1 MTYRLCDLGCGAG
14 GASAGYAQAGFE
26 VFGVDIVE
34 QPHYPF
40 TFMQFDMTAITPLWL
55 TQNFDAVS
63 VSPPCQGYSVTRHF
77 QPDVA
82 ARYPRL
88 IEPVRELL
96 KASGLPYVIE
106 NVVGAPLVNPVW
118 LCGCHFDLHAYF
130 NGYRYELRRLRGFET
145 NWHLESIDYHWHT
158 ARSIPVFGNGCPGNR
173 PDLRGLGYA
182 QASRDAMGIQ
192 WMNRDELDEA
202 IPPAYTRYVG
212 NYLENHLDHNV

>member
-118 LCGCHFDLHAYF
+118 LCGCHF
-130 NGYRYELRRLRGFET
+130 
-145 NWHLESIDYHWHT
+145 
-158 ARSIPVFGNGCPGNR
+158 
-173 PDLRGLGYA
+173 
-182 QASRDAMGIQ
+182 
-192 WMNRDELDEA
+192 
-202 IPPAYTRYVG
+202 
-212 NYLENHLDHNV
+212 